1 MKRFTAPNPA
11 LIVDQC
17 AVMSRTAIPIG
28 PVRIASRVFQLLE
41 MNPTTDFTTFPMNL
55 NAVSTN
61 ALNHPTLLYA
71 STRAATIPTIAAIT
85 RPIGL
90 AVNAAFHNHCAA
102 VATPVAT
109 FPAIMATF
117 WPTMLAV
124 DAMAEAADF
133 PAASAH
139 VPSDFAPDSAAAPA
153 VLAALPIPTI
163 ADLAP
168 DAAALPAWTAH
179 LPADTAPVARLLPVE
194 MAAPPTLLIVEA
206 IALTLSIPRP
216 IFPAARPSPTTPTAA
231 DLAGPGRPLK
241 APTSPLRIGS
251 ATLPMTFTTP
261 VAVRTAPV
269 TPAITDIAVSL
280 ICGQLRM
287 NVSAMFLMIGVAVLP
302 THSTAWPILGIA
314 CSPNFCKCG
323 IALSTRPV
331 TAAPTSSFMLSNM
344 RPILAVESADFSAV
358 PPNWVSN
365 SFRMMPWAP
374 VTSPEAIMALTCSF
388 CWAVNWTPALDSEV
402 MPFTGSLRALPSCM
416 LALLASPPST
426 AAMSNASPVALSN
439 SLPDTFVNVKS
450 TDWAST
456 IS

>member
-1 MKRFTAPNPA
+1 MAEIAPTMKLFTAPNPA
-11 LIVDQC
+11 LILDQC

-71 STRAATIPTIAAIT
+71 STRAATIPTMAAIT

-168 DAAALPAWTAH
+168 DAAALPA
-179 LPADTAPVARLLPVE
+179 
-194 MAAPPTLLIVEA
+194 
-206 IALTLSIPRP
+206 
-216 IFPAARPSPTTPTAA
+216 
-231 DLAGPGRPLK
+231 
-241 APTSPLRIGS
+241 
-251 ATLPMTFTTP
+251 
-261 VAVRTAPV
+261 
-269 TPAITDIAVSL
+269 
-280 ICGQLRM
+280 
-287 NVSAMFLMIGVAVLP
+287 
-302 THSTAWPILGIA
+302 
-314 CSPNFCKCG
+314 
-323 IALSTRPV
+323 
-331 TAAPTSSFMLSNM
+331 
-344 RPILAVESADFSAV
+344 
-358 PPNWVSN
+358 
-365 SFRMMPWAP
+365 
-374 VTSPEAIMALTCSF
+374 
-388 CWAVNWTPALDSEV
+388 
-402 MPFTGSLRALPSCM
+402 
-416 LALLASPPST
+416 
-426 AAMSNASPVALSN
+426 
-439 SLPDTFVNVKS
+439 
-450 TDWAST
+450 
-456 IS
+456 